1 MDTSTGTSTISLK
14 KGKVVKK
21 ESALGKA
28 RAAFSKHKKQL
39 DKLKPYLFLL
49 PAIAMIIFWHYKP
62 LFETIQYS
70 LYKWSMVP
78 GTIPEYVGLQN
89 FQKLLSNKDFIPAV
103 KNTLFY
109 VLGMIPFSIILPI
122 FIATA
127 TQSLN
132 NMAKRVYRA
141 LFFIPMIM
149 APVAVSVI
157 FQWLLHPSNGLIN
170 HLLQVFGITTENIA
184 FFSNEKYAM
193 PMIILISGWKMI
205 GFSTLMFSSALT
217 GIDTQYYEAAKMDGA
232 GRFRSFWHITIPL
245 LSPTIMMMLMMS
257 ILFSSQWSF
266 AYIDVLTQGGP
277 FSTSTNIY
285 YMMYKFAFGDMNV
298 GVCAAAASLFLVVFG
313 IIALMLQK
321 LSDRVAFYDN

>member
-1 MDTSTGTSTISLK
+1 MHTGISTIGLENKKVLGKEAALK
-14 KGKVVKK
+14 KAG
-21 ESALGKA
+21 
-28 RAAFSKHKKQL
+28 AAFLKQKKKAE
-39 DKLKPYLFLL
+39 KLKPYLFLA
-49 PAIAMIIFWHYKP
+49 PAILMILFWHYKP
-62 LFETIQYS
+62 LLETIQYS

-78 GTIPEYVGLQN
+78 GTVPEYVGLQN
-89 FQKLLSNKDFIPAV
+89 FQKLMTNKDFVPAL

-109 VLGMIPFSIILPI
+109 VLGMLPFSIILPI

-127 TQSLN
+127 TQDLN
-132 NMAKRVYRA
+132 NAAKRIYRT

-184 FFSNEKYAM
+184 FFSNQKYAM

-205 GFSTLMFSSALT
+205 GFSTLMFSSALS
-217 GIDTQYYEAAKMDGA
+217 GIDTQYYEASKMDGA
-232 GRFRSFWHITIPL
+232 GRFRSFIHITIPL

-298 GVCAAAASLFLVVFG
+298 GACAAAATLFLVIFG